1 MASLTL
7 IQRLLIAFLTATL
20 LPYYLT
26 CNAFVPPSLS
36 QLQRPSLLISF
47 RVTSKIPTHLH
58 VTNQSPDAPK
68 TAEEDAALQWD
79 LFTRHHA
86 VDGEWWG
93 SWNTYDYM
101 GDVVDSTVAGLVFV
115 LIMISFVIKLFY
127 FSSVHP
133 AKTCSVSLQPSGDY
147 SSVAHSHRIL
157 STSTQSDCNTCFSSS
172 QFTTFPIAT
181 YDKSNLGRRH
191 RCAAVGMVVGPS
203 LLPKSGLMST
213 ELSLRHGDGRVR
225 VTFQHAPVWERGV
238 EPGSCP
244 PQGLKLFR
252 AIVSKEKLRPRS
264 TDNEIGDGATEGKIQ
279 GPPTA
284 EEEQSSPPTPGN
296 PRFFRPVPPFKWHA
310 KWSGTSWTWG
320 PQTGDRGW
328 AIDEIEEADAWHGRP
343 MGDTSGVWSLRLPG
357 GLLIQCPRVVIAGVS
372 GLCRLAWMPEDDG
385 EVGTSTDGN
394 RAKLLRLEASVMALE
409 PIISDDDEDMMV
421 GFYPPSLGSLRCDIL
436 EKVGELDGAS
446 LDEREKRAE
455 GFVWDEVTGSINNV
469 DTAETVKPTAEGTV
483 VQTTS
488 SIDENLAQKI
498 REDPRNALD
507 L

>member
-1 MASLTL
+1 
-7 IQRLLIAFLTATL
+7 
-20 LPYYLT
+20 
-26 CNAFVPPSLS
+26 
-36 QLQRPSLLISF
+36 
-47 RVTSKIPTHLH
+47 
-58 VTNQSPDAPK
+58 
-68 TAEEDAALQWD
+68 
-79 LFTRHHA
+79 
-86 VDGEWWG
+86 
-93 SWNTYDYM
+93 
-101 GDVVDSTVAGLVFV
+101 
-115 LIMISFVIKLFY
+115 
-127 FSSVHP
+127 
-133 AKTCSVSLQPSGDY
+133 
-147 SSVAHSHRIL
+147 
-157 STSTQSDCNTCFSSS
+157 
-172 QFTTFPIAT
+172 
-181 YDKSNLGRRH
+181 
-191 RCAAVGMVVGPS
+191 MVVGPS

-284 EEEQSSPPTPGN
+284 EEEQSSPPPPGN

-455 GFVWDEVTGSINNV
+455 GFVWDEVTGSINNI
-469 DTAETVKPTAEGTV
+469 DTAETVKPTAEETV